1 MQAKATSDVQSAS
14 TAGSTATPRTDD
26 ARVWVTVEGAADRA
40 EVSTS
45 TVLREARSG
54 RLRGYRV
61 GGRKL
66 WRFRPEDIDAWL
78 MHS

>member
-1 MQAKATSDVQSAS
+1 MQADGPAHVHNRSELARPNPPS
-14 TAGSTATPRTDD
+14 TE
-26 ARVWVTVEGAADRA
+26 ARVWLDVRGAAERTG
-40 EVSTS
+40 VSDS

-66 WRFRPEDIDAWL
+66 WRFRREDVDRWITG
-78 MHS
+78 